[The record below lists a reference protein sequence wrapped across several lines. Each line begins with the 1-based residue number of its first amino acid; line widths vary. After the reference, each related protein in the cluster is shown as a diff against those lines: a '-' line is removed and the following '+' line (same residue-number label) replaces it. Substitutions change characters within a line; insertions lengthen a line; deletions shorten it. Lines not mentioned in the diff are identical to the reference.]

1 MEDPVNLNFGESV
14 LFNNAD
20 QATTDLGETNNN
32 DMDFQSSLLFGGVQP
47 QPESEQV
54 NDLIEVEYGQIQPK
68 KVKLFDGKVINLKP
82 KVRKSIN
89 ADEIKSS
96 EEMDLID
103 MDNLFRIAKEKQAFK
118 DNQEQLSEQQTKP
131 KKKFKTSQVW
141 TEKYRP
147 KRFLQLCSAGN
158 DRQYRMISHWLQ
170 RWSGVVFNTEYE
182 YNQLNQ
188 HQNPHNI
195 QNNVDQ
201 LGRPYRKILLVSGPP
216 GIGKTTTV
224 HLIAKQLGYNVEE
237 LNAANSMDVL
247 PSTVN
252 TGDNRYGNVNA
263 ALKLKIQNA
272 LTSNS
277 IQAQGNK
284 IISNGK
290 PTCLVIDEIDTAGNL
305 SDIIR
310 VLNELIQSDQR
321 ALNKRGQP
329 SGKKSKDNLLNR
341 PIICI
346 ANDAFSTNSRTWG
359 GFNMDKLR
367 SISEL
372 ISFQKPAFIKRST
385 GIKTG
390 GKALNSVK
398 EYIKDISEQENL
410 KLEYNEINE
419 IVEICEGDI
428 RACINHLQFNG
439 RKLENYVSSSPKIN
453 KDLQLSWFK
462 LTDMLFKRDPQ
473 LNKEQD
479 FDNLMEILLSGGGKS
494 INSSSGTLDKVIRG
508 CFNRYLDTV
517 YYQDDSLVKPC
528 ELSEWLNF
536 YDIIGTSN
544 EIPQYSNLILLK
556 FWQLFSEINP
566 KKIVKSLLPDIK
578 NIEFESN
585 EMKKQN
591 KALVKKL
598 ITNIPISLKV
608 SLGGGFEDN
617 QSMGLFV
624 LPFLYKILFPEL
636 ASSGSSNSLQVK
648 LKNNLN
654 DFDKLCLEKSA
665 SLFKSL
671 QIEFETFKDNETN
684 QLLLEINPN
693 LDSLVFYDND
703 ILTFNP
709 KQIQL
714 KRKWFFPMLQTE
726 FDRITIQSKTVKRSI
741 TPETKNQSKKTKI
754 SSSVEFFKGQY
765 DGISTQIQK
774 PKEVD
779 ETSRIWVKYNE
790 GYSNAVRKTIG
801 WKDLWIS

>member
-290 PTCLVIDEIDTAGNL
+290 PTCLVIDEIDTAGNS

-648 LKNNLN
+648 SKNNLN

>member
-14 LFNNAD
+14 LFNTQDVSTEKGND
-20 QATTDLGETNNN
+20 
-32 DMDFQSSLLFGGVQP
+32 DMDFQNSLLFGGVQTQP
-47 QPESEQV
+47 QLID
-54 NDLIEVEYGQIQPK
+54 DLMEVEYGDIQQK
-68 KVKLFDGKVINLKP
+68 KVKLFDGRVINLKP

-89 ADEIKSS
+89 PDEIKAS

-103 MDNLFRIAKEKQAFK
+103 MDQLFRIAKEKQAFK
-118 DNQEQLSEQQTKP
+118 DNQEQLAKQQTEP
-131 KKKFKTSQVW
+131 KKKVKTSQVW

-188 HQNPHNI
+188 HNNSHNI

-252 TGDNRYGNVNA
+252 TGDNKYGNVNA

-321 ALNKRGQP
+321 ALNKKGHP
-329 SGKKSKDNLLNR
+329 SGKKSKDSLLNR

-346 ANDAFSTNSRTWG
+346 ANDVYTTNSRTWG
-359 GFNMDKLR
+359 GFTMDKLR

-372 ISFQKPAFIKRST
+372 VTFQKPAFIKRST

-390 GKALNSVK
+390 GKALSSVK

-410 KLEYNEINE
+410 RLEYNEINE

-439 RKLENYVSSSPKIN
+439 RKLENFVSSSPKTN

-479 FDNLMEILLSGGGKS
+479 FDNLMEILLSGKS

-528 ELSEWLNF
+528 ELTDWLDF
-536 YDIIGTSN
+536 YDTIGVSN
-544 EIPQYSNLILLK
+544 EIQQYSNLILLK
-556 FWQLFSEINP
+556 IWQLFSEINP

-585 EMKKQN
+585 ELKKQN
-591 KALVKKL
+591 KSLVKKL

-636 ASSGSSNSLQVK
+636 ASSGSSNSLQIK

-665 SLFKSL
+665 NLFKSL
-671 QIEFETFKDNETN
+671 QIELETFKDNDTN
-684 QLLLEINPN
+684 QILLEINPN
-693 LDSLVFYDND
+693 LDPLVFYDND
-703 ILTFNP
+703 FITINT

-714 KRKWFFPMLQTE
+714 KRKWYFPMLQTE
-726 FDRITIQSKTVKRSI
+726 FDRIEIQTKTVKRAI
-741 TPETKNQSKKTKI
+741 TPESNKNQVKKTKI

-779 ETSRIWVKYNE
+779 ESSRIWVKYNE